1 MKKPFHFKS
10 RKEWEEFVWKN
21 FVIRIRETKTNE
33 QLEKLLGNVISAREK
48 RFIINRI
55 ATISFL
61 KEGKNY
67 REIGELLWV
76 SPVTISAIK
85 RSLFNH
91 QEYTNNR
98 ATKKKKQKTKK
109 QDKNLVEL
117 LENWLWTF
125 PPPPTYVG
133 KGRWRFLKHQG

>member
-21 FVIRIRETKTNE
+21 FVARIRETKTNE
-33 QLEKLLGNVISAREK
+33 QLEKFLGNVISAREK

-91 QEYTNNR
+91 QEYVNNQ
-98 ATKKKKQKTKK
+98 ATKKKKQKTKER
-109 QDKNLVEL
+109 DKDLIEL
-117 LENWLWTF
+117 LEDWLWTF